1 MNISIS
7 IEDNTWKIVIYFGSI
22 IAFFIAML
30 PVYLF
35 STLST
40 TEKNSIMFNV
50 IIDFGLFMVLVFLIV
65 EVIDVNRKLEKII
78 KELKETSTKT
88 VKVTAE

>member
-1 MNISIS
+1 
-7 IEDNTWKIVIYFGSI
+7 
-22 IAFFIAML
+22 
-30 PVYLF
+30 
-35 STLST
+35 
-40 TEKNSIMFNV
+40 MFNV